1 MSTPELAKILPPD
14 TELSRPFWD
23 GCRNNQLLMQHC
35 SDCDRFQ
42 FYPRIVCS
50 HCESDQLSWRP
61 VSGQGSVASFT
72 IVRRG
77 ISKAY
82 EAPYVVALVDLKEG
96 PRMMTSVVGCD
107 PESIAVGDA
116 VEVQFEPWCSGQG
129 SEYVLPVFSKR

>member
-1 MSTPELAKILPPD
+1 MSEPELTKILPPY
-14 TELSRPFWD
+14 TELSRPFWE
-23 GCRNNQLLMQHC
+23 GCRNQQLLMQQC
-35 SDCDRFQ
+35 KDCDRFQ

-50 HCESDQLSWRP
+50 HCEGDQLSWQP
-61 VSGQGSVASFT
+61 VSGEGSVASFT

-107 PESIAVGDA
+107 PESVAVGDT
-116 VEVQFEPWCSGQG
+116 VEVQFEPWGPDII
-129 SEYVLPVFSKR
+129 LPVFSKR